1 MATKE
6 TVSFTPVPEYKHC
19 KKADIIEWCKDN
31 NKVDWLKAAKADI
44 IKGAKA
50 EGKHPGFF
58 ALRKVFYLAY
68 APEQIP
74 TKAKTTV
81 WDEIDAL

>member
-1 MATKE
+1 MAAKE
-6 TVSFTPVPEYKHC
+6 TVTLTPVPEYKHC
-19 KKADIIEWCKDN
+19 KKKQIIDWCKEN
-31 NKVDWLKAAKADI
+31 NKVDWLKATKAEI
-44 IKGAKA
+44 VTAAKA

-58 ALRKVFYLAY
+58 ALRKAFYLAY

-74 TKAKTTV
+74 TKANTTV